1 MLTREQYERILR
13 EQEQARLQG
22 KTPLRTGLMNIRQ
35 KVLPYGLFGR
45 DYIEP
50 SGFGQIPGRVDM
62 NPNLT
67 GQSMI
72 PVPSATP
79 ATFAPAT
86 RSRSSTAGRTGVNSL
101 IQAQREKEEM
111 DAFLAQD
118 NALFLL
124 ALAEGMRGGKP
135 PTPYGTSVGR
145 SVPFTPLPSMFR
157 R

>member
-1 MLTREQYERILR
+1 MFTEEQYKRMLR

-22 KTPLRTGLMNIRQ
+22 KTPFRTGLMNIRQ
-35 KVLPYGLFGR
+35 KVLPYGFLGR
-45 DYIEP
+45 DYNEP

-62 NPNLT
+62 NPNPT

-72 PVPSATP
+72 PVPSALP
-79 ATFAPAT
+79 GPFASATK
-86 RSRSSTAGRTGVNSL
+86 SRSPTASGTGVNSL
-101 IQAQREKEEM
+101 VKAQREKEKM

-124 ALAEGMRGGKP
+124 ALAQGMQGGKP

-145 SVPFTPLPSMFR
+145 SVPFVSLPSMFR